1 MGLLTPG
8 FTRQFLVVALAT
20 VSQSQAAI
28 SGGDNTTTL
37 RQYAKF
43 DLIRAGQLRMG
54 ERQYTVA

>member
-37 RQYAKF
+37 RQCAKF
-43 DLIRAGQLRMG
+43 GLIRAGELRMG
-54 ERQYTVA
+54 ER